1 MVKNRNGYW
10 MSPKFFEQFAPDG
23 GGGTGGA
30 GAAGDNAPGGDGTN
44 EGAQGQNGAGNSGD
58 GDKADGDQPEDLKAE
73 IDRLKAEIANQK
85 KALDKATHEASENK
99 KAMNKAQADLKAKMT
114 QEEIDAQAKQEAAQQ
129 AAQELED
136 LRREVAK
143 GKTVKTVMGKLGL
156 DEEAAGNLADHLFG
170 AADIEN
176 ALLEI
181 QKAWQAKEAALKK
194 EFGRITGPGAGN
206 DSNSPQAKGIRMAQ
220 EIGKARNAV
229 NEKAKKAI
237 DAYMR

>member
-1 MVKNRNGYW
+1 MKQNRNGYW
-10 MSPKFFEQFAPDG
+10 MSPEFFAMFAPDDG
-23 GGGTGGA
+23 GGAGGA
-30 GAAGDNAPGGDGTN
+30 GAAGDNAPGGDAAN
-44 EGAQGQNGAGNSGD
+44 PNGQNGGEGDGGDNNPSGD
-58 GDKADGDQPEDLKAE
+58 LNAE
-73 IDRLKAEIANQK
+73 IERLKTEIANQK

-99 KAMNKAQADLKAKMT
+99 KAMNKAQAELKAKMT

-143 GKTVKTVMGKLGL
+143 GKTVKSVMGKLGL
-156 DEEAAGNLADHLFG
+156 DEESAGNLADHLFG

-194 EFGRITGPGAGN
+194 EFGRITGPGAGG
-206 DSNSPQAKGIRMAQ
+206 DSNSPQARAIKMAQ
-220 EIGKARNAV
+220 ELGKARNAV
-229 NEKAKKAI
+229 TEQAKKAL